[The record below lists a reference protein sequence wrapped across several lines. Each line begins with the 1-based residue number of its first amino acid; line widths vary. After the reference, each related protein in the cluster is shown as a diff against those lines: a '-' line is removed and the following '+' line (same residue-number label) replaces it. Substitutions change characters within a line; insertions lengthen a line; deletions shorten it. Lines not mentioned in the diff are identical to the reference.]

1 MNEMIKLNK
10 VNASNVTKL
19 RELYDRIESNAGALK
34 EVGIQQEHLVSL
46 LISIILDKI
55 PNVIQLQIGQ
65 QLATGTNFY
74 NVSI

>member
-19 RELYDRIESNAGALK
+19 RELYDRIESNAGTLK

-55 PNVIQLQIGQ
+55 PNVIQLQIDQ

-74 NVSI
+74 SVSI